1 MRARASDALMI
12 VLYLLLGSAAIG
24 VLINPSPSLPP
35 EFNVSDSWI
44 DDALRIV
51 GASTALGCVLGLLS
65 RLRGS
70 LSSESTALFSLA
82 SGCVLRALVD
92 LHVHGWSS
100 YLAGWWVSGAIGLS
114 ILALD
119 RPDRFTSE
127 LIVRLVKEAG
137 DAE

>member
-24 VLINPSPSLPP
+24 VLIDPSPSLPS
-35 EFNVSDSWI
+35 EFNTSDSWI

-51 GASTALGCVLGLLS
+51 GASTVLGCVLGLLS
-65 RLRGS
+65 RLWGS

-92 LHVHGWSS
+92 LHVYGWS
-100 YLAGWWVSGAIGLS
+100 YLAGWWVAGALGLS

-119 RPDRFTSE
+119 RPDRFTAQ
-127 LIVRLVKEAG
+127 LLVRLVKEAG
-137 DAE
+137 DAD